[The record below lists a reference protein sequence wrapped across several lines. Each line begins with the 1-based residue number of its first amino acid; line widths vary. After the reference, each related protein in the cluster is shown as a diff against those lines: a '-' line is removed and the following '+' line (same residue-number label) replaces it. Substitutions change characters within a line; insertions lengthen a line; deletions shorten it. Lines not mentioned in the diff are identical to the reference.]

1 MPAEAEKLI
10 TLRQGRYALKSFLH
24 TPLLAVV
31 RIPLTILPDHDNARR
46 LNNVFDPQQHVL
58 ERVPVPFLRAIAIY
72 PSAPGGQVR
81 PSLAIRI
88 QLLSNRI

>member
-31 RIPLTILPDHDNARR
+31 RIPLTILPDHENARR
-46 LNNVFDPQQHVL
+46 LNNVFDSTHNNVCL
-58 ERVPVPFLRAIAIY
+58 STFLF
-72 PSAPGGQVR
+72 
-81 PSLAIRI
+81 
-88 QLLSNRI
+88 LSSGP